1 MTERV
6 FTLEDQ
12 LSFAKV
18 SGDYNPLH
26 IDSIQARRLI
36 YGKPVVHGIH
46 AVLWALDTWLKNKK
60 ESIELVTLDVDFIRP
75 LAVNAVLQSIIL
87 KESASTLTM
96 YILERGVRALKFKAT
111 FLPSSVQEKLFF
123 KPISDIGEC
132 YNLTKDELL
141 DASGQVDLNNDIH
154 LADELFPD
162 VNRNLPSSQ
171 VADLLAI
178 TKVVGM
184 KCPGSNSL
192 FSGLSLK
199 FTGKA
204 SEAIQMNYYV
214 KEFDTRFSRVVLN
227 VVGASASGELY
238 VFYRPPQK
246 QQPSYLDIKQL
257 VSKNEFSGQRAL
269 IIGGSRG
276 LGEVTAK
283 LLAAGGADVVI
294 TYYRGSHDANKILAE
309 INSEGGSISS
319 IEYDVMTPPGDLL
332 LRLKKNWQPTHLYYF
347 ATPFI
352 FDGNRG
358 KFDSNLYDKFCNYY
372 VKGFVNTIHAFR
384 DIGCKFEKVFYPSS
398 IAVEELPEDMM
409 EYSAAK
415 AAGESICKSLDSEEN
430 KTDFIIHRLQRLDTD
445 QTASLLQVENNDPV
459 PCMLKIIQQ
468 LQSK

>member
-12 LSFAKV
+12 LAFAKI

-46 AVLWALDTWLKNKK
+46 AVLWAFDTWLTNKK
-60 ESIELVTLDVDFIRP
+60 DSIELITLDVDFLRP
-75 LAVNAVLQSIIL
+75 LAVNEILQSTII
-87 KESASTLTM
+87 KESDNSLTM
-96 YILERGVRALKFKAT
+96 YILERGVRALKLKAT
-111 FLPSSVQEKLFF
+111 FLPSSTQKQRKF
-123 KPISDIGEC
+123 KAISEIGEC
-132 YNLTKDELL
+132 NSIAKDELL
-141 DASGQVDLNNDIH
+141 GVSGKVHLNIDCN

-162 VNRNLPSSQ
+162 VNRSFPSTQ
-171 VADLLAI
+171 IADLLAI
-178 TKVVGM
+178 TRVVGM

-199 FTGKA
+199 FTEQA
-204 SEAIQMNYYV
+204 HETLQMNYHV
-214 KEFDTRFSRVVLN
+214 KDFDSRFSRVVLKVN
-227 VVGASASGELY
+227 GASANGELF

-246 QQPSYLDIKQL
+246 EQPRYLDIKKL
-257 VSKNEFSGQRAL
+257 TSKNEFTGQRAL

-283 LLAAGGADVVI
+283 LLTAGGADVVI
-294 TYYRGSHDANKILAE
+294 TYYRGSQDANKVVEE
-309 INSEGGSISS
+309 IDSDGGIISS
-319 IEYDVMTPPGDLL
+319 IEYDVMAPPGDLL
-332 LRLKKNWQPTHLYYF
+332 IRLKKNWQPTHLYYF

-358 KFDSNLYDKFCNYY
+358 KFDLSLYNKFCNYY
-372 VKGFVNTIHAFR
+372 VNGFVKTIHAFR

-415 AAGESICKSLDSEEN
+415 AAGESICKSLDKVEN
-430 KTDFIIHRLQRLDTD
+430 KTDFIIHRLERLDTD
-445 QTASLLQVENNDPV
+445 QTASISQVENNDPV
-459 PCMLKIIQQ
+459 PCMLKIIQK
-468 LQSK
+468 LQQ